1 MSAQQTSARVTVSF
15 GQALKMLWPYAQSKI
30 VEQIKTVWLIVAYLV
45 VFQLIVLAIPI
56 ADALVVAIGV
66 GVVIIGLAF
75 FMEGLFLG
83 LMPLGEICGI
93 RLPQKAGLP
102 VILIFAFILG
112 MGATF
117 AEPAIAVLKAAGSSV
132 TAWDAPL
139 LFFMLNEGS
148 DTLVYAVGVGVG
160 IAVGFG
166 MLRFLYGWS
175 LKPFCYV
182 LYAII
187 GSVSIWGYFDPNV
200 IHLTGLAWDCG
211 AVTTGPVT
219 VPLVLALGIG
229 ISRVAAGGGGG
240 AAGGFGVV
248 TLASAF
254 PIIAVL
260 GLGLTLLGSVPKPG
274 SDVEFAA
281 VENRES
287 ALQLFK
293 TEEAFEG
300 YVLREGSSD
309 ARIALFGGNVDSLNT
324 YIVSLSKNLS
334 ARKEIFGKSNE
345 FDGWLLKNGTNEQR
359 ILVYGS
365 EEEVRRKAEELYAK
379 PAGGINVGE
388 LLANHGKAAIKAI
401 IPLSLFLILTL
412 LFVLRERMRR
422 ADEVILGLIF
432 AVVGMGLFGI
442 GIELGLQRLGSEIGS
457 NLPSTFKPVEMTT
470 QHEVIRNFDPEIVTK
485 AISNDG
491 GIQEVFSRK
500 TESGYSSL
508 PYIPEN
514 FDEKTQQY
522 SFTPVRGPLFDG
534 LLGIVVVILFA
545 FMMGYSATLAE
556 PALNALGATVEQ
568 ITVGTFKKQLLMQAV
583 AIGVGVGIALGVTKI
598 IYNVPLIWMLVP
610 PYLILM
616 VLTFLSNEDFVNIG
630 WDSAGVTTGPVTVPL
645 VLAMGLGI
653 GGQVGSIEGFG
664 ILSMA
669 SVCPILSV
677 LIVGLFV
684 TKRRQSKIDETA
696 A

>member
-293 TEEAFEG
+293 NEEAFEG

>member
-56 ADALVVAIGV
+56 ADALVVAVGV

-260 GLGLTLLGSVPKPG
+260 GLGLTLLGSVPQPG
-274 SDVEFAA
+274 SDVEFAT

-300 YVLREGSSD
+300 YVLREGSSN
-309 ARIALFGGNVDSLNT
+309 ARIALFGGNMDSLNA
-324 YIVSLSKNLS
+324 YIVSLSKNIG

-345 FDGWLLKNGTNEQR
+345 FDNWLLKNGTNEQR
-359 ILVYGS
+359 VLVYGS

-379 PAGGINVGE
+379 PAEGINVGE

-432 AVVGMGLFGI
+432 AVMGLFGI

-470 QHEVIRNFDPEIVTK
+470 QHEVIRNFDPEIVTR

-491 GIQEVFSRK
+491 GVEEVFSRK

>member
-1 MSAQQTSARVTVSF
+1 M
-15 GQALKMLWPYAQSKI
+15 
-30 VEQIKTVWLIVAYLV
+30 
-45 VFQLIVLAIPI
+45 
-56 ADALVVAIGV
+56 
-66 GVVIIGLAF
+66 
-75 FMEGLFLG
+75 
-83 LMPLGEICGI
+83 
-93 RLPQKAGLP
+93 
-102 VILIFAFILG
+102 
-112 MGATF
+112 
-117 AEPAIAVLKAAGSSV
+117 
-132 TAWDAPL
+132 
-139 LFFMLNEGS
+139 
-148 DTLVYAVGVGVG
+148 
-160 IAVGFG
+160 
-166 MLRFLYGWS
+166 
-175 LKPFCYV
+175 
-182 LYAII
+182 
-187 GSVSIWGYFDPNV
+187 
-200 IHLTGLAWDCG
+200 
-211 AVTTGPVT
+211 
-219 VPLVLALGIG
+219 
-229 ISRVAAGGGGG
+229 
-240 AAGGFGVV
+240 
-248 TLASAF
+248 
-254 PIIAVL
+254 
-260 GLGLTLLGSVPKPG
+260 
-274 SDVEFAA
+274 
-281 VENRES
+281 
-287 ALQLFK
+287 
-293 TEEAFEG
+293 
-300 YVLREGSSD
+300 LREGSSN
-309 ARIALFGGNVDSLNT
+309 ARIALFGGNMDSLNA
-324 YIVSLSKNLS
+324 YIVSLSKNIG

-345 FDGWLLKNGTNEQR
+345 FDNWLLKNGTNEQR
-359 ILVYGS
+359 VLVYGS

-379 PAGGINVGE
+379 PAEGINVGE

-432 AVVGMGLFGI
+432 AVMGMGLFGI

-470 QHEVIRNFDPEIVTK
+470 QHEVIRNFDPEIVTR

-491 GIQEVFSRK
+491 GVEEVFSRK

>member
-56 ADALVVAIGV
+56 ADALIVAIGV
-66 GVVIIGLAF
+66 GVVILGLAF

-139 LFFMLNEGS
+139 LYLMLNKGS
-148 DTLVYAVGVGVG
+148 GTLVIAVGVGVG

-175 LKPFCYV
+175 LKPFCYI

-187 GSVSIWGYFDPNV
+187 GSVSIWAYFDPNV

-260 GLGLTLLGSVPKPG
+260 GLGLMNLSSVPQPG
-274 SDVEFAA
+274 SDVDFASIK
-281 VENRES
+281 NRE
-287 ALQLFK
+287 AVLKLF
-293 TEEAFEG
+293 ESEDVFEG
-300 YVLREGSSD
+300 YVIRKGSAD
-309 ARIALFGGNVDSLNT
+309 ARIALFGGNVDSLDA
-324 YIVSLSKNLS
+324 YILGMSKDTN
-334 ARKEIFGKSNE
+334 AQEKIFGKTGE
-345 FDGWLLKNGTNEQR
+345 FDSWLLKNGTNEQR
-359 ILVYGS
+359 VLVYGS

-379 PAGGINVGE
+379 PAEGINVGE
-388 LLANHGKAAIKAI
+388 LLANHAKAAIQAI
-401 IPLSLFLILTL
+401 IPLSIFLIVVL

-432 AVVGMGLFGI
+432 AVTGMGLFGI
-442 GIELGLQRLGSEIGS
+442 GIELGLQRLGSEIGR
-457 NLPSTFKPVEMTT
+457 NLPSTFKSVEMTT

-491 GIQEVFSRK
+491 GVQEVFSRK
-500 TESGYSSL
+500 TESGYSLL

-514 FDEKTQQY
+514 FDTKTQQY

-534 LLGIVVVILFA
+534 LIGIVVVILFA

-610 PYLILM
+610 PYMILM
-616 VLTFLSNEDFVNIG
+616 FLTFLSNEDFVNIG

-677 LIVGLFV
+677 LVVGLFV